1 MPLGRW
7 RIPGSGQIKSVT
19 LQSKPR
25 TQFENR
31 NLRKPNCCSTSL
43 EFSYA
48 LAVAE
53 VFHEFPLRCSW
64 SSGIRF
70 RAPDPSDLDSVAG
83 RGCPRSTAGHATTQQ
98 LLP

>member
-1 MPLGRW
+1 MPLGGW

-31 NLRKPNCCSTSL
+31 NRRKPYCCSISL
-43 EFSYA
+43 EFSQA

-53 VFHEFPLRCSW
+53 VFHEFPVRCSW
-64 SSGIRF
+64 SSGISF
-70 RAPDPSDLDSVAG
+70 RAPDPSDLDPAAG
-83 RGCPRSTAGHATTQQ
+83 RGRPRSAVGDATAQQ
-98 LLP
+98 LL